1 MQHNRMVV
9 IGLGG
14 IGSQLI
20 PSLLH
25 FLHYKKFTG
34 PVVLMDGDLYEEKNL
49 NRQLV
54 PEDGLGMNK
63 ADALSIT
70 FGQRLPT
77 LSLSSLPFYLDETNA
92 EDVIQ
97 ENDFVIC
104 GVDNHWTRRMID
116 NRVAQLANAT
126 YISGGN
132 DLTDGNMQV
141 VRRRDG
147 KSLDPSLQEV
157 HPEIAAA
164 VEKPDWTPGCDQ
176 MLNAAPQIIV
186 TNLMVASSM
195 LNAVWS
201 VFEDKDLPYSEVYV
215 DVEVNAAVPTNRNE
229 DDQPAMVKI

>member
-1 MQHNRMVV
+1 MQHNRLVV

-25 FLHYKKFTG
+25 FLHHKKFEG

-63 ADALSIT
+63 ADALAIT

-77 LSLSSLPFYLDETNA
+77 LNLSSLPFYLDETNTD
-92 EDVIQ
+92 DVIQ
-97 ENDFVIC
+97 EGDFVIC

-116 NRVAQLANAT
+116 NRVAQLNDVT
-126 YISGGN
+126 YVSGGN

-141 VRRRDG
+141 VRRRNG
-147 KSLDPSLQEV
+147 KHLDPSLQEV

-176 MLNAAPQIIV
+176 MLNAAPQLIV
-186 TNLMVASSM
+186 TNLMVASAM
-195 LNAVWS
+195 LNAVWAI
-201 VFEDKDLPYSEVYV
+201 FDDKSLSYSEVYV
-215 DVEVNAAVPTNRNE
+215 DVEVNAARSTNRK
-229 DDQPAMVKI
+229 DDEPQMVVI